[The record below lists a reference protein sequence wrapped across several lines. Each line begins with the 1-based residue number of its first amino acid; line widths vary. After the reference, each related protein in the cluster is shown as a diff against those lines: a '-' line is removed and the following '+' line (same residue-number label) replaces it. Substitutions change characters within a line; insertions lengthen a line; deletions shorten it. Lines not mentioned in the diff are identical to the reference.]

1 MDAENVTPE
10 MDMAA
15 YVELFG
21 HQTFAARVVSAPCGP
36 AMFLRCDV
44 FDGKGGV
51 AFSRLV
57 NPTAVYSLTPVDA
70 ETGQRI
76 MAQRGG
82 PSAPIPY
89 IALPPAREE
98 MEDDDD

>member
-1 MDAENVTPE
+1 
-10 MDMAA
+10 MAA

-21 HQTFAARVVSAPCGP
+21 HTSFAAHVVSAPCGP

-51 AFSRLV
+51 AFSRMV
-57 NPTAVYSLTPVDA
+57 NPTAVYSLTPVDEA
-70 ETGQRI
+70 TGQRI

-89 IALPPAREE
+89 IAMLPEAR
-98 MEDDDD
+98 DDDLEGDE